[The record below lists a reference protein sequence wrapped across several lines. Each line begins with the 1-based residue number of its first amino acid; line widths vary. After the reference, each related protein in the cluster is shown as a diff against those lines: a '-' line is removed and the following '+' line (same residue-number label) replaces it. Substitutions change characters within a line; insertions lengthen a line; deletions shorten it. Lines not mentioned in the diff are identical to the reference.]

1 MKEKIIDILKG
12 IRPEFDFAESDDFVE
27 DGYLDSF
34 DVIEL
39 IACIENELGVVI
51 DGLDILPD
59 NFKNLDAIVK
69 TIKRNGGT
77 E

>member
-1 MKEKIIDILKG
+1 MRDKILNILKG
-12 IRPEFDFAESDDFVE
+12 IRPEFDFVDSDDFVE

-39 IACIENELGVVI
+39 IACIEKELGVVI

>member
-1 MKEKIIDILKG
+1 MEEKIFDILKA
-12 IRPEFDFAESDDFVE
+12 IRPEFDFNSSNDFVKDE
-27 DGYLDSF
+27 YLDSF

-39 IACIENELGVVI
+39 ISCIEEEFGVLV
-51 DGLDILPD
+51 DGLDILPE
-59 NFKNLDAIVK
+59 NFKNLEAIVK